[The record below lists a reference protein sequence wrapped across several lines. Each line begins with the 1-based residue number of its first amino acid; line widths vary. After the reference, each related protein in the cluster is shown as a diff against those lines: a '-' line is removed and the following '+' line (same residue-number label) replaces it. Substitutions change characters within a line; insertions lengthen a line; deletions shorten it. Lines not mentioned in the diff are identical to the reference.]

1 MTELKTKLVLRND
14 STANWSA
21 NESVVLLKGEVG
33 IEFLEDGKVKLKIG
47 DGIKSWAELDYFGGT
62 SENVE
67 AALADLQKDVANINK
82 VLFQPDDGAQTLLS
96 RIEALEEGA
105 ENVDKK
111 IEDSLNAFAEK
122 ITDDGT
128 VNTLKELIDYVA
140 AHGNETLAIT
150 SSIATLQ
157 DLIGGKSVAEQIGEA
172 STSLL
177 DEVNS
182 VEAKLNAI
190 LEAQEYEIAYKP
202 DGAIVDYRDKEIRVM
217 CPKDTVWQTQSSGAN
232 ADPSMYYI
240 GFKAY
245 APNGAKSLKEDL
257 AEIISDTKMYY
268 FENNEFAGVDQYGR
282 KYSVVWLPVAQYN
295 QETSE
300 WTYFGKKS
308 NKSKYIGWY
317 YSVEWYNN
325 DGKKIGTDTIRINL
339 SNEDCHNAIEPYYMG
354 SINVNKLV
362 QDENSA
368 LVLNGGSSIV

>member
-140 AHGNETLAIT
+140 AHGNETVAIT

-202 DGAIVDYRDKEIRVM
+202 DGVIVDYRDKEIRVM

-245 APNGAKSLKEDL
+245 APNGAKSFKEDL

-300 WTYFGKKS
+300 WTYFGKRS
-308 NKSKYIGWY
+308 NKSKYVGWY

-368 LVLNGGSSIV
+368 LVLNGGSSVI